1 MKKRS
6 NTKKLA
12 FFFGVLIL
20 VPVFLISGFR
30 ILEPTVSFP
39 GENQGEAIEKKTIT
53 RNGVDYFPRQDIT
66 VLMILGI
73 DDAGSARDSG
83 NDRNPGMADLV
94 ALVIFDEKA
103 QMYDVLYLNRDTML
117 DVPVPGMDG
126 KQAGSSYGQLALA
139 HSYGSGLEDSCE
151 NTVKAVSDFLGGI
164 RIDYYMSVP
173 MDAIAMLND
182 AVGGVRVLVKDD
194 FSEVDPTITMG
205 EMILRGDQAISFLR
219 TRQGLGEQLNISRI
233 QRLEVYIDGFME
245 AFRRALDAK
254 LGFAVNLFEQVDSYM
269 VSNCPVST
277 LYSMISHYEGYKL
290 REFVTPEG
298 ENDRGAECC
307 EFYADEEKLD
317 ELILRLFYAPK

>member
-12 FFFGVLIL
+12 FFFGFLIL

-30 ILEPTVSFP
+30 ILESTVSFP
-39 GENQGEAIEKKTIT
+39 GEDPGAAIEKKTIT

-66 VLMILGI
+66 VLMFLGI
-73 DDAGSARDSG
+73 DDTGSAQDSG
-83 NDRNPGMADLV
+83 SDRNPGMADLV

-117 DVPVPGMDG
+117 DVPVLDAEGR
-126 KQAGSSYGQLALA
+126 QTGSIRGQLALA

-164 RIDYYMSVP
+164 RIDYYLSVP

-205 EMILRGDQAISFLR
+205 EMILRGDQAIRFVGTGL
-219 TRQGLGEQLNISRI
+219 GLGEQLNSSRMER
-233 QRLEVYIDGFME
+233 QKVYIEGFMN
-245 AFRRALDAK
+245 AFRQALDAK
-254 LGFAVNLFEQVDSYM
+254 LGFAVNLFRQLDSHM

-277 LYSMISHYEGYKL
+277 LYSMISRYEGYKL
-290 REFVTPEG
+290 REHLTPEG
-298 ENDRGAECC
+298 ENVRVAECY